1 MTTQC
6 FMELVPVDRFFA
18 QIVYFSSLSYLIVGQ
33 TLIAKKRS
41 KIGMFLTILQDV
53 VVLTEKTRTI

>member
-1 MTTQC
+1 
-6 FMELVPVDRFFA
+6 MELVPVDRFFA